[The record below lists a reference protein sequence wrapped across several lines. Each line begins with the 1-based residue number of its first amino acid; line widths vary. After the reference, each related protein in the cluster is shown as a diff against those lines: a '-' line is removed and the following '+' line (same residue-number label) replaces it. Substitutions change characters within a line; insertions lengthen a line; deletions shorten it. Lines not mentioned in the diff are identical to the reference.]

1 LKDPEGQ
8 IQTRTAGRVT
18 HDSNAL
24 STTGK
29 KDIRAKQELLT
40 TLQEMSEQ
48 SRQRRKAEH
57 EDLLTSEKDV
67 ASWLRSG
74 VVGQPSYDA
83 TTKEIIAQKKQTSD
97 VTSQVLNIRRQK
109 NEKSREYHTDLEA
122 QAQERYQHRKQ
133 SQEEQRVKSVEHLK
147 TMDSMWGRPGAGA
160 PLSRPHADFAKKQKL
175 GLVPADSS
183 STYRDP

>member
-1 LKDPEGQ
+1 
-8 IQTRTAGRVT
+8 
-18 HDSNAL
+18 
-24 STTGK
+24 
-29 KDIRAKQELLT
+29 
-40 TLQEMSEQ
+40 MSEE
-48 SRQRRKAEH
+48 SRNRRKAEH

-74 VVGQPSYDA
+74 VVGQPSYNP

-122 QAQERYQHRKQ
+122 QAQERYKNRKQ
-133 SQEEQRVKSVEHLK
+133 SEEQQRIKSVEHLK
-147 TMDSMWGRPGAGA
+147 TMDKMWGRPGAGA
-160 PLSRPHADFAKKQKL
+160 PLGKEHLDSVRKQKL

-183 STYRDP
+183 VTYRDA